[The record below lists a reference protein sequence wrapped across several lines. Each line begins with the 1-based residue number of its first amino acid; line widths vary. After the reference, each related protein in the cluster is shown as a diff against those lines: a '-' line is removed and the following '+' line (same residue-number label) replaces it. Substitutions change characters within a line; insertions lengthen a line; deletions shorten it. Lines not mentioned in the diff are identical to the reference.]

1 MGRQFAQGIKPTFL
15 SEKWA
20 VERFIALQDG
30 LFCDR
35 VVYRAGEHR
44 YQYHSSNN
52 PKLRTAIVVS
62 ASEKLPDGFPLEQAK
77 EIRGILVWSPDGME
91 RDEEPY
97 AAAQEKQ
104 RPKKKEGAER

>member
-1 MGRQFAQGIKPTFL
+1 MKTVL
-15 SEKWA
+15 TA
-20 VERFIALQDG
+20 VSLED
-30 LFCDR
+30 
-35 VVYRAGEHR
+35 
-44 YQYHSSNN
+44 
-52 PKLRTAIVVS
+52 T
-62 ASEKLPDGFPLEQAK
+62 PDGFPLEQAK